1 MQQYFQRFMAT
12 LAGGILGGAIAS
24 IGYLYS
30 LEAGFSKAQKN
41 NYIDAMT
48 LVISSCAFGGAIASL
63 WGPKMSHDEMIK
75 RLIRNGHRAEFTP
88 EARVKYDGQRQ

>member
-30 LEAGFSKAQKN
+30 FEAGFSKAQKN
-41 NYIDAMT
+41 NYLEAMS
-48 LVISSCAFGGAIASL
+48 LVVSSCAFGGAIASL

-75 RLIRNGHRAEFTP
+75 RMLKTGYRSKFTP
-88 EARVKYDGQRQ
+88 EARVEYDGQRQ